1 MLRGAVFAAL
11 NKVPEAQHG
20 GDIMRVREAALSS
33 WAGHLRQT
41 LLLASFGS
49 AEMHALAARACANRA
64 GRVRLQPQHPVRARA
79 PVQAVPSSFL

>member
-1 MLRGAVFAAL
+1 MFGAL

-20 GDIMRVREAALSS
+20 GDIMRVREAALSG

-49 AEMHALAARACANRA
+49 AEMKALAARGCANRA
-64 GRVRLQPQHPVRARA
+64 GRVRLQPQHPVRMGSPAKGW
-79 PVQAVPSSFL
+79 LGI